1 MERYT
6 IPHNV
11 NTACITVLTF
21 PDGIEE
27 AFQQLRAFF
36 PSTEQKPRRYF
47 GISYP
52 QQNGKLMY
60 KAAVE
65 LFQGEC
71 SSFENFVIEQ
81 GPYISEAVH
90 DYMQDIPA
98 ITNTFSKLVT
108 HPQLK
113 EPGYCVEY
121 YYNDKDVL
129 CMSQL
134 EV

>member
-36 PSTEQKPRRYF
+36 PSTEQRPRKYF

-71 SSFENFVIEQ
+71 SSFENFVIEESF
-81 GPYISEAVH
+81 SES
-90 DYMQDIPA
+90 MQKLKKA
-98 ITNTFSKLVT
+98 YENTIVN
-108 HPQLK
+108 
-113 EPGYCVEY
+113 EVW
-121 YYNDKDVL
+121 NDTTINSSL
-129 CMSQL
+129 QQIL
-134 EV
+134 YF